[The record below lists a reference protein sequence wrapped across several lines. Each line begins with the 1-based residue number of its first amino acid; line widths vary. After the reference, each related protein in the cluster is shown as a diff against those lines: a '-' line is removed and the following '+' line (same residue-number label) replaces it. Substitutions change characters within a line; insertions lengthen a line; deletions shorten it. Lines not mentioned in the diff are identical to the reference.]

1 MPILVPYTQADY
13 TAVHAYFPDKEI
25 RKYTNRGGYA
35 ILSLSGI
42 YMSSF
47 MLLKEGNTL
56 LGCGVIRRKFS
67 REIKRY
73 SWWLYDIW
81 IDPVQ
86 RGKGYGTELMQS
98 LIAELRRRK
107 VQRVFLVVADN
118 NLRAQ
123 NLYRKVGFS
132 LYKQLPTD
140 KILCY
145 DL

>member
-1 MPILVPYTQADY
+1 MPTLVPYTQADY
-13 TAVHAYFPDKEI
+13 AAVHAYFPDKEI

-35 ILSLSGI
+35 MLSISRLYASD
-42 YMSSF
+42 F

-67 REIKRY
+67 REIRRY

-81 IDPVQ
+81 IDPRQ
-86 RGKGYGTELMQS
+86 RGKGYGTELMQR
-98 LIAELRRRK
+98 LIAELRQRK
-107 VQRVFLVVADN
+107 VQRVYLVVADS

-123 NLYRKVGFS
+123 HLYRKIGFS
-132 LYKQLPTD
+132 LYKQLSTD

-145 DL
+145 EL

>member
-1 MPILVPYTQADY
+1 MPTLVPYTQADY
-13 TAVHAYFPDKEI
+13 AAVHAYFPDKEI

-35 ILSLSGI
+35 ILSLSTL
-42 YMSSF
+42 YKSEF

-67 REIKRY
+67 RDICRY

-81 IDPVQ
+81 IDPKQ
-86 RGKGYGTELMQS
+86 RGKGYGTQLMQC
-98 LIAELRRRK
+98 LIAELRRRQ
-107 VQRVFLVVADN
+107 VQRVYLVVADN

-123 NLYRKVGFS
+123 NLYYKIGFT
-132 LYKQLPTD
+132 LYKQYPTD

-145 DL
+145 EL